1 MRNNMMTALIQFVR
15 KGNTEIRENPDRF
28 LCGSAR
34 LSENLTTQSAD
45 L

>member
-1 MRNNMMTALIQFVR
+1 MMTALIQFVR
-15 KGNTEIRENPDRF
+15 KGNTEIRENPDEI

-34 LSENLTTQSAD
+34 LSENLKTHSAD